1 MTAHDYLNQI
11 KTLNESIKSKLL
23 YIGKLKNEAQ
33 GTSVKLEGERVQ
45 SSGSK
50 QKMANTVVKYVH
62 IEQTELQDLRDRRQA
77 ILDTMAM
84 LPILEHDVLF
94 KYYVLGYELK
104 DIAKVYKKSY
114 QWARDKRK
122 HALKLLQRILDE
134 RKENE

>member
-1 MTAHDYLNQI
+1 MTAREYLEQI
-11 KTLNESIKSKLL
+11 ADLDELIKSKVL

-62 IEQTELQDLRDRRQA
+62 IEQTELQALRDRRQA

-84 LPILEHDVLF
+84 LPTLEHDVLF
-94 KYYVLGYELK
+94 KYYVLGYKLK
-104 DIAKVYKKSY
+104 PIAKAYNRSY
-114 QWARDKRK
+114 QWARDKRS
-122 HALKLLQRILDE
+122 HALKLLQKILDE
-134 RKENE
+134 RIEE

>member
-1 MTAHDYLNQI
+1 MTAHEYLEQI
-11 KTLNESIKSKLL
+11 ADLDELIKSKVL

-62 IEQTELQDLRDRRQA
+62 IEQGELQELRERRRE
-77 ILDTMAM
+77 IIRTMAM
-84 LPILEHDVLF
+84 LPALEYDVLF
-94 KYYVLGYELK
+94 KYYALGYKLNG
-104 DIAKVYKKSY
+104 IAKAYNRSY